1 MITFAN
7 NGITT
12 SILDYDAREF
22 IRLAKLTDETQIRAV
37 NDLCKDLKKE
47 GFWNSLNRCYP
58 FVYAGTT
65 ASMLVCLKTR
75 NSLILTTTPNG
86 ITFSSTGVQFGY
98 TSSLTNNTSF
108 MAGTGDIFYGGHLS
122 IYNRTNTSLSLTNQ
136 FHGGNGNYGAN
147 LPGTQRRTGVIIG
160 FGTAS
165 NGVGTIRGSLYNG
178 STYNV
183 PGSPVNS
190 TNTDG
195 YNINPRF
202 NTFTYSGSNT
212 GLLVYST
219 INIYDGTAS
228 MTNPWMFYMSKNES
242 ILGMTWSVKNF
253 PAAHTPIL
261 GNYRDYSS
269 LPGISNQSLQEI
281 CWWSWG
287 AGDSTTSNGG
297 PIELSKQPS
306 FYKIIQKFQTSLG
319 RQV

>member
-1 MITFAN
+1 MITFTN

-75 NSLILTTTPNG
+75 NSLSLTTTPNG

-98 TSSLTNNTSF
+98 TSSLANNSSF
-108 MAGTGDIFYGGHLS
+108 MAFTGDIFYGGHLS

-136 FHGGNGNYGAN
+136 SHGGHGNYGAN
-147 LPGTQRRTGVIIG
+147 LPGTQRRTGVFIG

-190 TNTDG
+190 PNGDG
-195 YNINPRF
+195 DSSNPRF

-253 PAAHTPIL
+253 PTEYIPIL
-261 GNYRDYSS
+261 GNYRNISI
-269 LPGISNQSLQEI
+269 PSNQSLQEI

-297 PIELSKQPS
+297 PIELSKQPL